1 MSKPEPEPQPK
12 RGAPP
17 GNKNALKHGFYS
29 RALTEQEQRDSSAA
43 SGRFRDEINLLKVLV
58 YRIAL
63 SLKTPEGGEPVLSF
77 REYLETLQALS
88 MAISRLYRFYY
99 IEYKLTPPSDSK
111 SADAKSAYLKP
122 PDTKS
127 DVLAMIPVLAQMTH
141 RTDEQVE
148 KELEEYR
155 KSLGDGLGDA
165 NARKH
170 GFYSS
175 AFKPDELRRLD
186 LADQSEIVDEITL
199 LGTLNKRLLISM
211 GNVSKL
217 ERLDQLRALRVITFS
232 CICIERLEN
241 LLIHVFDIPFS
252 EDEFL
257 RRKILE
263 AMRAF
268 ADARHLGDRFD
279 ETKRKLHST
288 K

>member
-12 RGAPP
+12 RGAPR

-29 RALTEQEQRDSSAA
+29 RALTEQEQRDSAA
-43 SGRFRDEINLLKVLV
+43 ATGRFRDEINLLKVLV

-63 SLKTPEGGEPVLSF
+63 SLKTPDGGEPVLSF

-99 IEYKLTPPSDSK
+99 IEYQLSPPTEDSK
-111 SADAKSAYLKP
+111 SDE
-122 PDTKS
+122 T
-127 DVLAMIPVLAQMTH
+127 AMIAILAEMTH

-148 KELEEYR
+148 KELEEHR
-155 KSLGDGLGDA
+155 KSLGGGLGDP
-165 NARKH
+165 NAMKH

-199 LGTLNKRLLISM
+199 LRTLNKRLLISM

-241 LLIHVFDIPFS
+241 LLIRVFDIPYS
-252 EDEFL
+252 GDEFL
-257 RRKILE
+257 RRKIME
-263 AMRAF
+263 AMKAF
-268 ADARHLGDRFD
+268 ADANHLGDNFP
-279 ETKRKLHST
+279 K
-288 K
+288 